1 MGSRKLI
8 SAAVVEASDA
18 SLSSG
23 LYSWPPLNKSRATET
38 MQQQFKLKR
47 ATQSYTPSLPYI
59 WLARTNKTN
68 FKSWCS
74 CNHANPCSTK
84 SDISARVQL
93 HRSMTY
99 QGSLWTSVR
108 PSHLKDSLIRSF
120 LDKEMVV
127 HSMLKLWAHFW
138 QMTKAPLLESDYH
151 NFPWGR
157 SPFELLE
164 KWKAMFV
171 NMTLL
176 QSIISLGLTL
186 LHF

>member
-1 MGSRKLI
+1 MHHR
-8 SAAVVEASDA
+8 VHRDHHWT
-18 SLSSG
+18 SLV
-23 LYSWPPLNKSRATET
+23 PLQATEKSNSILHT
-38 MQQQFKLKR
+38 FMISKVTSQPFLHTR
-47 ATQSYTPSLPYI
+47 APYEI
-59 WLARTNKTN
+59 W
-68 FKSWCS
+68 SIC
-74 CNHANPCSTK
+74 
-84 SDISARVQL
+84 RVQL